1 MEPSSQVVRKERAA
15 RADDESTP
23 TQPAAL
29 AEPAIQTSTA
39 HASSATSTMS
49 TRDWAWW
56 AFAAAQGE
64 IRLAWDSVVDDL
76 EGIATAMGSERY
88 TSSQQH
94 AVTAT
99 ELDDSESTR
108 IDDLHTPL
116 PQRVEYEQVPDQPAR
131 HEGFELIDF
140 ETEANIITFT

>member
-1 MEPSSQVVRKERAA
+1 MEPSGQEVRKESAV
-15 RADDESTP
+15 RADDASTP
-23 TQPAAL
+23 TQPATL
-29 AEPAIQTSTA
+29 AEPASAASTTR
-39 HASSATSTMS
+39 ASSATSTMS

-56 AFAAAQGE
+56 ALAAAQGE
-64 IRLAWDSVVDDL
+64 MRLAWDSVIDDL
-76 EGIATAMGSERY
+76 EGIAHAMSSERY
-88 TSSQQH
+88 ASPQQH
-94 AVTAT
+94 AATAT

-131 HEGFELIDF
+131 HEGFELLDF